1 MRVAEVIGTVTLSRR
16 LEDIPPG
23 RFLIVRP
30 QSGAAL
36 RNQEPALAEPV
47 VAYDEISAGLGSQA
61 AISEGREAA
70 MPFHPQRVPIDAYCA
85 AILDTV
91 HVNQDA

>member
-47 VAYDEISAGLGSQA
+47 VAYD
-61 AISEGREAA
+61 
-70 MPFHPQRVPIDAYCA
+70 
-85 AILDTV
+85 
-91 HVNQDA
+91 